1 MRNDRSEYSVI
12 GEAVNLASQLQ
23 EWAGAAAGCESS
35 PRPRQP
41 LPHRAAARG
50 HALAR
55 GYVTSLAVRPPR
67 RFAPHAIACKLRRSL
82 MRGVYALLLATGCG
96 VVKPIPDAASPP
108 DAAIKCNDGVRA
120 PGEVCFG
127 STVLTQTATVIDA
140 QLADADDDGDLDLGF
155 VLGDKLA
162 VQLQQAG
169 TFGAAITGVTRPAT
183 FLVVRD
189 LTGDRKADFIAVGP
203 GGPTELETLVGD
215 GAGGQQPVYV
225 DRTAGVSHGLA
236 MANIDGAGPDELVQ
250 FDDAK
255 VQVFSVST
263 AAVLELMGTA
273 IASSGLTAGAAGR
286 VDGDAL
292 ADVVIAV
299 PGGVVL
305 QRGGVLGLGA
315 AEPVGVTASVTA
327 LAIGDVDG
335 DGKPDVVYATD
346 GMIGVMRGNGA
357 GGFTAAPTR
366 AIPGAGK
373 LLVLADIDGDGRA
386 DVISPNGAMLEIALG
401 QADGSLG
408 ELHEIALPG
417 KPDFIHADMD
427 VNGDHAPDIVVTSG
441 MTITILT
448 SQP

>member
-1 MRNDRSEYSVI
+1 
-12 GEAVNLASQLQ
+12 
-23 EWAGAAAGCESS
+23 
-35 PRPRQP
+35 
-41 LPHRAAARG
+41 
-50 HALAR
+50 
-55 GYVTSLAVRPPR
+55 
-67 RFAPHAIACKLRRSL
+67 
-82 MRGVYALLLATGCG
+82 MRGVCALLLATGCG
-96 VVKPIPDAASPP
+96 VVKPIPDAMSPP

-127 STVLTQTATVIDA
+127 SIVLTQTATVIDA

-162 VQLQQAG
+162 VQLQHAG
-169 TFGAAITGVTRPAT
+169 TFGTPITGMMPRPST

-189 LTGDRKADFIAVGP
+189 LNGDRKADFIAVGP
-203 GGPTELETLVGD
+203 GGPTDLETFQGD
-215 GAGGQQPVYV
+215 GLGGEQPAYV
-225 DRTAGVSHGLA
+225 NRTAGVSHGLA

-255 VQVFSVST
+255 VQVWSVKPGAEIDPLVSVDS
-263 AAVLELMGTA
+263 A
-273 IASSGLTAGAAGR
+273 GLTAGAAGR
-286 VDGDAL
+286 VDDDAL

-305 QRGGVLGLGA
+305 RRGGVLGLGA

-346 GMIGVMRGNGA
+346 GMVGVMRGNGA
-357 GGFTAAPTR
+357 GGFTAAPTK

-373 LLVLADIDGDGRA
+373 LLALADIDGDGRA

-401 QADGSLG
+401 QPDGSLG

>member
-1 MRNDRSEYSVI
+1 
-12 GEAVNLASQLQ
+12 
-23 EWAGAAAGCESS
+23 
-35 PRPRQP
+35 
-41 LPHRAAARG
+41 
-50 HALAR
+50 
-55 GYVTSLAVRPPR
+55 
-67 RFAPHAIACKLRRSL
+67 
-82 MRGVYALLLATGCG
+82 MRGVCALLLATGCG
-96 VVKPIPDAASPP
+96 VVKAIPDAASPP
-108 DAAIKCNDGVRA
+108 DATIKCNDGVRA

-127 STVLTQTATVIDA
+127 STVLTQSAVVVDA
-140 QLADADDDGDLDLGF
+140 QLADVDGDGQLDLGY

-162 VQLQQAG
+162 VQLQRAG
-169 TFGAAITGVTRPAT
+169 AFGAPITGVVRPST

-203 GGPTELETLVGD
+203 GSATDLETLAGD
-215 GAGGQQPVYV
+215 GVGGEQPVYV
-225 DRTAGVSHGLA
+225 DKTAGVSRGLA

-250 FDDAK
+250 FDTAK
-255 VQVFSVST
+255 LQVWSVST
-263 AAVLELMGTA
+263 AAVIEPVGTPA
-273 IASSGLTAGAAGR
+273 DAAGLTAGAVGKL
-286 VDGDAL
+286 DGDAL

-305 QRGGVLGLGA
+305 RRGGVLGLGA
-315 AEPVGVTASVTA
+315 AEPVGITAATA

-335 DGKPDVVYATD
+335 DGKLDVVYAVAGTV
-346 GMIGVMRGNGA
+346 GVMRGNGA

-366 AIPGAGK
+366 AIPGAGA
-373 LLVLADIDGDGRA
+373 LLALADVDGDGRA

-401 QADGSLG
+401 QPDGSLG

-417 KPDFIHADMD
+417 TPDFIHADMD